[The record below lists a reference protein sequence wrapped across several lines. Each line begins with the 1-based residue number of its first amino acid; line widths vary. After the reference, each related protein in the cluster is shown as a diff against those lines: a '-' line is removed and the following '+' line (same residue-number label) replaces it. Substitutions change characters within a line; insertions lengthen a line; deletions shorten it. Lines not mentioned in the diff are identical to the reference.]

1 LPLHQNLR
9 GETGKGVLTGGEL
22 ETAEIGGIDE
32 GNWHENREELPVIL
46 QLQRKKED
54 MRRHPDQATSD
65 ERCGGELSPTDGGRR
80 RRDLRWRAEEWSPSC
95 KN

>member
-46 QLQRKKED
+46 
-54 MRRHPDQATSD
+54 
-65 ERCGGELSPTDGGRR
+65 
-80 RRDLRWRAEEWSPSC
+80 
-95 KN
+95 